1 VAPKLTVFEASETNI
16 GDPNVNTVGMDYI
29 WQNMDTTNSNSFTT
43 IRKFTNCDVDVVVLW
58 VAGHVQKGWYRLV
71 SLRVSKHS
79 LVVIYSCDKAFE
91 NFPTDAL
98 DGWKERDVLSWDGAR
113 CCANR
118 RLEFKKQ

>member
-43 IRKFTNCDVDVVVLW
+43 IRKFTNGDVDVVVLW
-58 VAGHVQKGWYRLV
+58 VAG
-71 SLRVSKHS
+71 HS

-91 NFPTDAL
+91 NFPADAL